1 MYLFLLNNF
10 NYNMKKYL
18 FILLGF
24 SLSVNLF
31 SQNLDTPKM
40 SLQDLKTAFVE
51 GELSD
56 SILESFT
63 LEKSTKLLKNLDAK
77 IDDYS
82 IINYKNDSLKAD
94 TSLTINKLYKLNYL
108 RKDNFEL
115 IEFSNT
121 GHTYNTLSFV
131 NSNSLFPQIGSSAKH
146 YNYMKANDI
155 NYYHVATPF
164 TELMYRTAFVQGQL
178 LDALFSVNTSPRL
191 NFTIARKGLRS
202 LGNYQHFLS
211 SSSNFRFSTN
221 YNSKN
226 SKYFLKTHYVD
237 QNIFSEENG
246 GIREDD
252 IDNFES
258 GNTEFIDRSVFDPQ
272 FENADNTLQGKRFYI
287 NQNYI
292 LKNSIDSLNSKKWS
306 IGNIISLENK
316 YYQFKQTTPNLYF
329 GESLSSSQIN
339 DKVSFDTF
347 FVNFNTTYSSSKL
360 GESTIFIN
368 YRDVNYSYENL
379 ADLDNDYFYES
390 INDVNLSL
398 GLNYLFKKD
407 KYSFDLHYES
417 IFGGDA
423 DGSLLKAGVL
433 FNINSDSNIKF
444 SYFDTFNS
452 PNYNYIIN
460 NSSYS
465 NYNWNNEFK
474 NINTIRYILNF
485 NSDKLF
491 KFNFEFNSISNYTY
505 FSKDVDG
512 FVIPTQEGGNIG
524 TFKINISKKL
534 SFKKFALDN
543 TVQFQKVGDESL
555 GVINI
560 PELILRNTFYY
571 QNELFN
577 KALFLQTGFTLNY
590 FSEFYMNGYDP
601 LLSEF
606 YVQNN
611 KLIGNFPRID
621 FFVNAKIQQTRIYLK
636 AEHINSSLTGYN
648 YYSAPNYPYRDFSI
662 RFGLVWNFFM

>member
-1 MYLFLLNNF
+1 
-10 NYNMKKYL
+10 
-18 FILLGF
+18 
-24 SLSVNLF
+24 
-31 SQNLDTPKM
+31 M
-40 SLQDLKTAFVE
+40 SLRELKQNFDITQ
-51 GELSD
+51 LSD
-56 SILESFT
+56 SLMDSFT
-63 LEKSTKLLKNLDAK
+63 IEKSTKILKNLDAK
-77 IDDYS
+77 IEDYT
-82 IINYKNDSLKAD
+82 IINQRNDSLKVD
-94 TSLTINKLYKLNYL
+94 TSLTIDKHYKLNFL
-108 RKDNFEL
+108 RDDNFEL

-121 GHTYNTLSFV
+121 GHTYNTLSFAYKD
-131 NSNSLFPQIGSSAKH
+131 NLLPGIGSSAKH
-146 YNYMKANDI
+146 YNYMQANDI
-155 NYYHVATPF
+155 DYYHVATPF

-178 LDALFSVNTSPRL
+178 LDALFSVNTSPRF

-226 SKYFLKTHYVD
+226 NKYFLKTHYVS

-252 IDNFES
+252 IVNFES
-258 GNTEFIDRSVFDPQ
+258 GNNEFIDRSVFDPQ

-287 NQNYI
+287 NQNYS
-292 LKNSIDSLNSKKWS
+292 LKNSIDSLNTKKWS
-306 IGNIISLENK
+306 IGNIITVENK

-329 GESLSSSQIN
+329 GESLALSQIN

-347 FVNFNTTYSSSKL
+347 LVNFNTSYSSSKF
-360 GESTIFIN
+360 GVATVFMN
-368 YRDVNYSYENL
+368 YRDVNFSYENL
-379 ADLDNDYFYES
+379 ADSNNDYFYDS
-390 INDVNLSL
+390 IIDKNISL
-398 GLNYLFKKD
+398 GLDYIFKKD
-407 KYSFDLHYES
+407 KYSVDFQYES
-417 IFGGDA
+417 VLSGDA
-423 DGSLLKAGVL
+423 KGSLLNAGL
-433 FNINSDSNIKF
+433 LLNINSDSNIKL
-444 SYFDTFNS
+444 SYFKTDNS
-452 PNYNYIIN
+452 PDYNHIAN
-460 NSSYS
+460 NSSYA
-465 NYNWNNEFK
+465 NYNWNNVFN
-474 NINTIRYILNF
+474 NINATRYIINF

-491 KFNFEFNSISNYTY
+491 KFNFEFNNISNYTY
-505 FSKDVDG
+505 FSKDVNG
-512 FVIPTQEGGNIG
+512 FVMPAQERSSNIG
-524 TFKINISKKL
+524 MFKMNISKKL
-534 SFKKFALDN
+534 SFKKFAIDN
-543 TVQFQKVGDESL
+543 AFQFQRVGDESL

-560 PELILRNTFYY
+560 PEFILRNTFYY

-577 KALFLQTGFTLNY
+577 KALFLQTGFTFNY
-590 FSEFYMNGYDP
+590 FSDFYMDGYDP

>member
-1 MYLFLLNNF
+1 MKLRELKKNF
-10 NYNMKKYL
+10 D
-18 FILLGF
+18 IT
-24 SLSVNLF
+24 
-31 SQNLDTPKM
+31 Q
-40 SLQDLKTAFVE
+40 
-51 GELSD
+51 LSD
-56 SILESFT
+56 TLINSFT
-63 LEKSTKLLKNLDAK
+63 IEKNTNTINNLDAK
-77 IDDYS
+77 IEDYT
-82 IINYKNDSLKAD
+82 IINQRNDSLKVD
-94 TSLTINKLYKLNYL
+94 TSLTIDKHYKLNFL
-108 RKDNFEL
+108 RDDNFEL

-131 NSNSLFPQIGSSAKH
+131 DKDNLLPEIGSSAKH
-146 YNYMKANDI
+146 YNYMQANDI
-155 NYYHVATPF
+155 DYYHVATPF

-178 LDALFSVNTSPRL
+178 LDALFSVNTSPRF

-211 SSSNFRFSTN
+211 SSSNFIFSTN

-226 SKYFLKTHYVD
+226 SKYFLKTHYAS
-237 QNIFSEENG
+237 QNLFSEENG

-252 IDNFES
+252 IVNFES

-272 FENADNTLQGKRFYI
+272 FENAENTLQGKRFYI
-287 NQNYI
+287 NQNYS
-292 LKNSIDSLNSKKWS
+292 LKNSIDSLGTKQWY
-306 IGNIISLENK
+306 IGNIITVENK

-329 GESLSSSQIN
+329 GESLSLSQIN
-339 DKVSFDTF
+339 DKVSFDAF
-347 FVNFNTTYSSSKL
+347 LVNFNTSYSSSKL
-360 GESTIFIN
+360 GVATVFMN
-368 YRDVNYSYENL
+368 YRDVKYSYENL
-379 ADLDNDYFYES
+379 ADTNNNYFYDS
-390 INDVNLSL
+390 IIDENISL
-398 GLNYLFKKD
+398 GIDYMFKKD
-407 KYSFDLHYES
+407 KYSVDFQYES
-417 IFGGDA
+417 VLSGDA
-423 DGSLLKAGVL
+423 KGSLLNAGL
-433 FNINSDSNIKF
+433 LLNINSDSNIKL
-444 SYFDTFNS
+444 SYFKTDNS
-452 PNYNYIIN
+452 PDYNQIAN
-460 NSSYS
+460 NSSYLS
-465 NYNWNNEFK
+465 YNWNNVFN
-474 NINTIRYILNF
+474 NINTTKYIVNF

-491 KFNFEFNSISNYTY
+491 KFNFEFNNTSNYTY
-505 FSKDVDG
+505 FIKDVNG
-512 FVIPTQEGGNIG
+512 FIIPTQESSNLGM
-524 TFKINISKKL
+524 FKMNISKKL

-543 TVQFQKVGDESL
+543 TIQFQKVGDKSL
-555 GVINI
+555 GIINI

-571 QNELFN
+571 QNKLFK

>member
-1 MYLFLLNNF
+1 MKISLPFLLF
-10 NYNMKKYL
+10 
-18 FILLGF
+18 F
-24 SLSVNLF
+24 SLSINLF
-31 SQNLDTPKM
+31 SQNIDKPNM
-40 SLQDLKTAFVE
+40 SLRELKQNFDITQ
-51 GELSD
+51 LSD
-56 SILESFT
+56 SLMDSFT
-63 LEKSTKLLKNLDAK
+63 IEKSTKILKNLDAK
-77 IDDYS
+77 IEDYT
-82 IINYKNDSLKAD
+82 IINQRNDSLKVD
-94 TSLTINKLYKLNYL
+94 TSLTIDKHYKLNFL
-108 RKDNFEL
+108 RDDNFEL

-131 NSNSLFPQIGSSAKH
+131 DKDNLLPEIGSSAKH
-146 YNYMKANDI
+146 YNYMQANDI
-155 NYYHVATPF
+155 DYYHVATPF

-178 LDALFSVNTSPRL
+178 LDALFSVNTSPRF

-226 SKYFLKTHYVD
+226 SKYFLKTHYAS
-237 QNIFSEENG
+237 QNLFSEENG

-252 IDNFES
+252 IVNFES

-272 FENADNTLQGKRFYI
+272 FENAENTLQGKRFYI
-287 NQNYI
+287 NQNYS
-292 LKNSIDSLNSKKWS
+292 LKNSIDSLSTKKWS
-306 IGNIISLENK
+306 IGNIITVENK

-329 GESLSSSQIN
+329 GESLSLSQIN

-347 FVNFNTTYSSSKL
+347 LVNFNTSYSSSKL
-360 GESTIFIN
+360 GVATVFMN
-368 YRDVNYSYENL
+368 YRDVKYSYENL
-379 ADLDNDYFYES
+379 ADTNNNYFYDS
-390 INDVNLSL
+390 IIDENISL
-398 GLNYLFKKD
+398 GLDYIFKKD
-407 KYSFDLHYES
+407 KYSVDFQYES
-417 IFGGDA
+417 VLSGDA
-423 DGSLLKAGVL
+423 KGSLLNAGL
-433 FNINSDSNIKF
+433 LLNINSDSNIKL
-444 SYFDTFNS
+444 SYFKTDNS
-452 PNYNYIIN
+452 PDYNQIAN
-460 NSSYS
+460 NSSYL
-465 NYNWNNEFK
+465 NYNWNNVFN
-474 NINTIRYILNF
+474 NINTTRYIVNF

-491 KFNFEFNSISNYTY
+491 KFNFEFNNTSNYTY
-505 FSKDVDG
+505 FIKDVNG
-512 FVIPTQEGGNIG
+512 FIIPTQESSNLGM
-524 TFKINISKKL
+524 FKMNISKKL

-543 TVQFQKVGDESL
+543 TIQFQKVGDESL
-555 GVINI
+555 GIINI

>member
-1 MYLFLLNNF
+1 
-10 NYNMKKYL
+10 MKKYL

-252 IDNFES
+252 IVNFES

-292 LKNSIDSLNSKKWS
+292 LKNSIDSLNTKKWS

-390 INDVNLSL
+390 INDLNLSL

>member
-1 MYLFLLNNF
+1 MKISLSVLLF
-10 NYNMKKYL
+10 
-18 FILLGF
+18 F
-24 SLSVNLF
+24 SLSINLF
-31 SQNLDTPKM
+31 SQNIDKPNM
-40 SLQDLKTAFVE
+40 SLRELKQNFDITQ
-51 GELSD
+51 LSD
-56 SILESFT
+56 SLMDSFT
-63 LEKSTKLLKNLDAK
+63 IEKSTKILKNLDAK
-77 IDDYS
+77 IEDYT
-82 IINYKNDSLKAD
+82 IINQRNDSLKVD
-94 TSLTINKLYKLNYL
+94 TSLTIDKHYKLNFL
-108 RKDNFEL
+108 RDDNFEL

-131 NSNSLFPQIGSSAKH
+131 DKDNLLPEIGSSAKH
-146 YNYMKANDI
+146 YNYMQANDI
-155 NYYHVATPF
+155 DYYHVATPF

-178 LDALFSVNTSPRL
+178 LDALFSVNTSPRF

-226 SKYFLKTHYVD
+226 SKYFLKTHYAS
-237 QNIFSEENG
+237 QNLFSEENG

-252 IDNFES
+252 IVNFES

-272 FENADNTLQGKRFYI
+272 FENAENTLQGKRFYI
-287 NQNYI
+287 NQNYS
-292 LKNSIDSLNSKKWS
+292 LKNSIDSLSTKKWS
-306 IGNIISLENK
+306 IGNIITVENK

-329 GESLSSSQIN
+329 GESLSLSQIN

-347 FVNFNTTYSSSKL
+347 LVNFNTSYSSSKL
-360 GESTIFIN
+360 GVATVFMN
-368 YRDVNYSYENL
+368 YRDVKYSYENL
-379 ADLDNDYFYES
+379 ADTNNNYFYDS
-390 INDVNLSL
+390 IIDENISL
-398 GLNYLFKKD
+398 GLDYIFKKD
-407 KYSFDLHYES
+407 KYSVDFQYES
-417 IFGGDA
+417 VLSGDSK
-423 DGSLLKAGVL
+423 GSLLNAGLL
-433 FNINSDSNIKF
+433 FSINSDSNIKL
-444 SYFDTFNS
+444 SYFKTDNS
-452 PNYNYIIN
+452 PDYNQIAN
-460 NSSYS
+460 NSSYL
-465 NYNWNNEFK
+465 NYNWNNVFN
-474 NINTIRYILNF
+474 NINTTRYIVNF

-491 KFNFEFNSISNYTY
+491 KFNFEFNNTSNYTY
-505 FSKDVDG
+505 FIKDING
-512 FVIPTQEGGNIG
+512 FIIPTQESSNLGM
-524 TFKINISKKL
+524 FKMNISKKI

-543 TVQFQKVGDESL
+543 TIQFQKVGDESL
-555 GVINI
+555 GIINI

-571 QNELFN
+571 QNELFK

-662 RFGLVWNFFM
+662 RFGLIWNFFM

>member
-1 MYLFLLNNF
+1 
-10 NYNMKKYL
+10 
-18 FILLGF
+18 
-24 SLSVNLF
+24 
-31 SQNLDTPKM
+31 M
-40 SLQDLKTAFVE
+40 SLRELKQNFDITQ
-51 GELSD
+51 LSD
-56 SILESFT
+56 SLMDSFT
-63 LEKSTKLLKNLDAK
+63 IEKSTKILKNLDAK
-77 IDDYS
+77 IEDYT
-82 IINYKNDSLKAD
+82 IINQRNDSLKVD
-94 TSLTINKLYKLNYL
+94 TSLTINKHYKLNFL
-108 RKDNFEL
+108 RDDNFEL

-131 NSNSLFPQIGSSAKH
+131 DKDNLLPEIGSSAKH
-146 YNYMKANDI
+146 YNYMQANDI
-155 NYYHVATPF
+155 DYYHVATPF

-178 LDALFSVNTSPRL
+178 LDALFSVNTSPRF

-226 SKYFLKTHYVD
+226 SKYFLKTHYTS
-237 QNIFSEENG
+237 QNLFSEENG

-252 IDNFES
+252 IVNFES

-272 FENADNTLQGKRFYI
+272 FENAENTLQGKRFYI
-287 NQNYI
+287 NQNYS
-292 LKNSIDSLNSKKWS
+292 LKNSIDSLSTKQWS
-306 IGNIISLENK
+306 IGNIITVENK

-329 GESLSSSQIN
+329 GESLSLSQIN

-347 FVNFNTTYSSSKL
+347 LVNFNTSYSSSKL
-360 GESTIFIN
+360 GVATVFMN
-368 YRDVNYSYENL
+368 YRDVKYSYENL
-379 ADLDNDYFYES
+379 ADTNNNYFYDS
-390 INDVNLSL
+390 IIDENISL
-398 GLNYLFKKD
+398 GLDYIFKKD
-407 KYSFDLHYES
+407 KYSVDFQYES
-417 IFGGDA
+417 VLSGDSN
-423 DGSLLKAGVL
+423 GSLLNAGL
-433 FNINSDSNIKF
+433 LLNINSDSNIKL
-444 SYFDTFNS
+444 SYFKTDNS
-452 PNYNYIIN
+452 PDYNQIAN
-460 NSSYS
+460 NSSYL
-465 NYNWNNEFK
+465 NYNWNNVFN
-474 NINTIRYILNF
+474 NINTTKYIVNF

-491 KFNFEFNSISNYTY
+491 KFNFEFNNTSNYTY
-505 FSKDVDG
+505 FIKDVNG
-512 FVIPTQEGGNIG
+512 FIIPTQESSNLGM
-524 TFKINISKKL
+524 FKMNISKKL

-543 TVQFQKVGDESL
+543 TIQFQKVGDKSL
-555 GVINI
+555 GIINI

-571 QNELFN
+571 QNKLFK